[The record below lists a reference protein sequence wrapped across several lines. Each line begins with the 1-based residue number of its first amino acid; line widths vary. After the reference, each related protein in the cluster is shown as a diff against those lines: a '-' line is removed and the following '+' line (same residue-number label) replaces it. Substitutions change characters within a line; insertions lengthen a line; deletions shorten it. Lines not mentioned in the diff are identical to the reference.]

1 MLYPLPI
8 AAGTL
13 IGRGRDA
20 DVRLTSRQASRRHAK
35 IRIAPEGS
43 ATLEDLSSTN
53 GTFLNGRS
61 IERYALRDGDK
72 FHIGPNAVLK
82 FSYQD
87 ELERD
92 FHQALVDNEIRDPLT
107 GIYAKKYVLD
117 QIVTGC
123 AHAERH
129 RSNLAVLIFD
139 VDRFVEINNMYGI
152 PAGNFVIKTLARI
165 VRRELRTDDVF
176 ARYGAGRF
184 IVLARDISNNG
195 VVVLARRIR
204 RATRSRKI
212 AFLEIPLP
220 VTVSLGIG
228 TFSNEVR
235 KPSGLIRLAE
245 NYLHRAKSAGGGC
258 IAGAVVKTAH
268 P

>member
-1 MLYPLPI
+1 MI
-8 AAGTL
+8 T
-13 IGRGRDA
+13 
-20 DVRLTSRQASRRHAK
+20 
-35 IRIAPEGS
+35 PEGI

-53 GTFLNGRS
+53 GTFLNGRP
-61 IERYALRDGDK
+61 IETYPLRDGDK

-92 FHQALVDNEIRDPLT
+92 FHQALIDTEIRDPLT

-117 QIVTGC
+117 QIVTEC
-123 AHAERH
+123 AHAQRH
-129 RSNLAVLIFD
+129 RSSLALLIFD

-184 IVLARDISNNG
+184 IVFARDISNNG
-195 VVVLARRIR
+195 AVVLARRIR
-204 RATRSRKI
+204 RAIRSRKI
-212 AFLEIPLP
+212 VFVDVPLP

-228 TFSNEVR
+228 TLSNKIG
-235 KPSGLIRLAE
+235 KPSRLIRLAE
-245 NYLHRAKSAGGGC
+245 NYLHRAKSAGRGC
-258 IAGAVVKTAH
+258 IAGAVVKTAR

>member
-53 GTFLNGRS
+53 GTFLNGRP

-92 FHQALVDNEIRDPLT
+92 FHQALIDSEIRDPLT
-107 GIYAKKYVLD
+107 GIYAKKYALD
-117 QIVTGC
+117 QIVTEC
-123 AHAERH
+123 AHAQRH
-129 RSNLAVLIFD
+129 RSGLALLFFD

-165 VRRELRTDDVF
+165 VRRELRTEDVF

-195 VVVLARRIR
+195 VVMLARKIR
-204 RATRSRKI
+204 RAIRSRKI
-212 AFLEIPLP
+212 VFLEVPLP

-228 TFSNEVR
+228 TFSNKVR